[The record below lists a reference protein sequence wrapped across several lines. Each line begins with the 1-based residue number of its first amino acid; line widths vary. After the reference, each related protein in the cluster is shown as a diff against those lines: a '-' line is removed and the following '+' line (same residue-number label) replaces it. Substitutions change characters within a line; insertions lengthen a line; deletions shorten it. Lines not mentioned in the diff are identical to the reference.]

1 MARKN
6 FEFIGIVLIL
16 IFCGIRIFADT
27 IYKKLMRP
35 YKMKHLLLT
44 IALLFSTPAWA
55 DNNSDQICPISYEVF
70 EDEVSH
76 IDLAECPDN
85 KPDSDTGFCRMVF
98 DGDEA
103 FIYTFVYTQDDA
115 CLSAII
121 RADKSQYLIRR

>member
-1 MARKN
+1 
-6 FEFIGIVLIL
+6 
-16 IFCGIRIFADT
+16 
-27 IYKKLMRP
+27 MRP
-35 YKMKHLLLT
+35 YKMKSLLLT
-44 IALLFSTPAWA
+44 ISLLFSTPAWA

-98 DGDEA
+98 DGDKV
-103 FIYTFVYTQDDA
+103 FIYTFVYMQDYA

-121 RADKSQYLIRR
+121 QADKSQYLMRR

>member
-1 MARKN
+1 
-6 FEFIGIVLIL
+6 
-16 IFCGIRIFADT
+16 
-27 IYKKLMRP
+27 MRP

-103 FIYTFVYTQDDA
+103 FVYIFVYTQDDA

-121 RADKSQYLIRR
+121 RADKSQYLMRR